1 MILNQAVNHMELK
14 DPIGAIVRLYDRDY
28 TVIGVMD
35 DILMGSPYHPA
46 TPTVFL
52 FIPDWTDNVLIRLPQ
67 EASLNE
73 VVKGIEK
80 VFKEHNPAFPFSF
93 EFVDESFAGK
103 FAVEELTGKLANLF
117 AILAIVISCLGLFGL
132 SAFAAE
138 QRTKEI
144 GIRKV
149 LGATL
154 TGIVSLFSKDF
165 SKLVVIA
172 FLLAAPLTW
181 WIVNQ
186 WLQQYTY
193 RVEVEW

>member
-1 MILNQAVNHMELK
+1 M
-14 DPIGAIVRLYDRDY
+14 
-28 TVIGVMD
+28 
-35 DILMGSPYHPA
+35 
-46 TPTVFL
+46 
-52 FIPDWTDNVLIRLPQ
+52 
-67 EASLNE
+67 
-73 VVKGIEK
+73 K
-80 VFKEHNPAFPFSF
+80 VSSDKL
-93 EFVDESFAGK
+93 
-103 FAVEELTGKLANLF
+103 AVEELTGKLANLF

-138 QRTKEI
+138 QRTKEV

-181 WIVNQ
+181 WIMNQ

-193 RVEVEW
+193 RVAVEWWMLASTGGLALLLTWVIVGLQAAKAAAVNPARSLRNE

>member
-1 MILNQAVNHMELK
+1 
-14 DPIGAIVRLYDRDY
+14 
-28 TVIGVMD
+28 
-35 DILMGSPYHPA
+35 
-46 TPTVFL
+46 
-52 FIPDWTDNVLIRLPQ
+52 
-67 EASLNE
+67 
-73 VVKGIEK
+73 
-80 VFKEHNPAFPFSF
+80 VFKDHNPAFPFSF
-93 EFVDESFAGK
+93 DFADESFRDK

-138 QRTKEI
+138 QRTKEV

-165 SKLVVIA
+165 SRLVVIA

-181 WIVNQ
+181 WIMNQ

-193 RVEVEW
+193 RVEVEWWMLASTGGLALLLTWVIVGLQAAKAAMVNPARSLRNE

>member
-1 MILNQAVNHMELK
+1 M
-14 DPIGAIVRLYDRDY
+14 
-28 TVIGVMD
+28 
-35 DILMGSPYHPA
+35 
-46 TPTVFL
+46 
-52 FIPDWTDNVLIRLPQ
+52 
-67 EASLNE
+67 
-73 VVKGIEK
+73 KGIEG
-80 VFKEHNPAFPFSF
+80 VFKDHNPAFPFSF
-93 EFVDESFAGK
+93 DFVDESFSDK
-103 FAVEELTGKLANLF
+103 LAVEELTGKLANLF

-138 QRTKEI
+138 QRTKEV

-149 LGATL
+149 LGASL

-181 WIVNQ
+181 WIMNQ

-193 RVEVEW
+193 RVAVEWWMLASTGGLALLLTWVIVGLQAAKAAAVNPARSLRNE

>member
-1 MILNQAVNHMELK
+1 M
-14 DPIGAIVRLYDRDY
+14 
-28 TVIGVMD
+28 
-35 DILMGSPYHPA
+35 
-46 TPTVFL
+46 
-52 FIPDWTDNVLIRLPQ
+52 
-67 EASLNE
+67 
-73 VVKGIEK
+73 KGIEE

-93 EFVDESFAGK
+93 EFVDESFGDK

-138 QRTKEI
+138 QRTKEV

-149 LGATL
+149 LGASL
-154 TGIVSLFSKDF
+154 TSIVSLFSKDF

-181 WIVNQ
+181 WIMNQ
-186 WLQQYTY
+186 WLQQYTF
-193 RVEVEW
+193 RVEVEWWMVPQREGWPFCLRG

>member
-1 MILNQAVNHMELK
+1 M
-14 DPIGAIVRLYDRDY
+14 
-28 TVIGVMD
+28 
-35 DILMGSPYHPA
+35 
-46 TPTVFL
+46 
-52 FIPDWTDNVLIRLPQ
+52 
-67 EASLNE
+67 
-73 VVKGIEK
+73 K
-80 VFKEHNPAFPFSF
+80 VSSDKL
-93 EFVDESFAGK
+93 
-103 FAVEELTGKLANLF
+103 AVEELTGKLANLF

-138 QRTKEI
+138 QRTKEV

-181 WIVNQ
+181 WIMNQ

-193 RVEVEW
+193 RVAVEWWMLASTGALALLLTWVIVGLQAAKAAAVNPARSLRNE

>member
-1 MILNQAVNHMELK
+1 M
-14 DPIGAIVRLYDRDY
+14 
-28 TVIGVMD
+28 
-35 DILMGSPYHPA
+35 
-46 TPTVFL
+46 
-52 FIPDWTDNVLIRLPQ
+52 
-67 EASLNE
+67 
-73 VVKGIEK
+73 KGIED

-93 EFVDESFAGK
+93 EFVDESFADK

-138 QRTKEI
+138 QRTKEV

-149 LGATL
+149 LGATM

-165 SKLVVIA
+165 TKLVVIA

-181 WIVNQ
+181 WIMNQ

-193 RVEVEW
+193 RVEVEWWMLVSTGGLALLLTWVIVGLQAAKAAMVNPARSLRSE